1 MILEYQNIHS
11 IHDLKISA
19 VNHLSL
25 SLRVQLFTYMRI
37 HVRPTQQISKQNT
50 PHITHP
56 LLPLNLHTHT
66 FHNVLLSA
74 AFAMRKKTLSK
85 LVCCNAHSFTNSL
98 RFASIT
104 LNVSEI
110 FTVPSFIL

>member
-25 SLRVQLFTYMRI
+25 SACSTI
-37 HVRPTQQISKQNT
+37 HAHAYSRTRPTQQISKQNT

-56 LLPLNLHTHT
+56 LLPLKSTHTH
-66 FHNVLLSA
+66 LSQ
-74 AFAMRKKTLSK
+74 RTTL
-85 LVCCNAHSFTNSL
+85 CCFCNA
-98 RFASIT
+98 
-104 LNVSEI
+104 
-110 FTVPSFIL
+110 